1 MTFICYI
8 IVDALADNS
17 ENKLATSAFEMGQ
30 YIFLQIFIIWM
41 VAGLWSLDEMGSII
55 AGRRNLILEVAAK
68 LAPVDSELF
77 INAIIRWKSLY
88 TEFNALA
95 IRIGLRST
103 YMKTHRDVFKLQK
116 EGKVMDEQAV
126 LEIATKHKEEENKLV
141 KSYGPMVMNILF
153 RHCYQPIQELI
164 EKDEAVL
171 DYCYL
176 ACEKEQS
183 VILCGVVVIR
193 PKEKPLALVIDFSE
207 FDRLVVQW
215 LEQLHKFESS
225 EDANEF
231 SHELCALLFPP
242 KVRDIIEDSNV
253 KRIFLCPDL
262 LMPRLP
268 LDLICFPD
276 NEMLYQKCAITL
288 LSSSREILR
297 GGGGALL
304 EEQMG
309 LSHGEGPSNTQN
321 PITASESNH
330 CLIFANPNFD
340 LETSHQQQT
349 SVTRLIED
357 ILGILHVSTP
367 LKQII
372 DPLPF
377 SEEEA
382 NSIELIFSSN
392 TESTLRAEKV
402 VGDNATIMAALNVQS
417 PFLLHFATH
426 AFSEQNDQTMQIF
439 GGNFWASTTSGLLLA
454 GANTFLAGKYSRI
467 SEKAGAGQLT
477 GLAVCGMKL
486 KNTRLV
492 YLSACSSSKGQVISG
507 ESPITLAHAFRAA
520 GAQTIIATLWPVSDM
535 ASSKFSSLFYS
546 FLCNRG
552 VHPSEALVAAKLSMQ
567 QDPQFN
573 HWQHWA
579 PYVCIGFDFPLFL
592 KSN

>member
-1 MTFICYI
+1 M
-8 IVDALADNS
+8 AENG
-17 ENKLATSAFEMGQ
+17 ENKLAKSAFEMGQ
-30 YIFLQIFIIWM
+30 YIFLQIFIVWM

-55 AGRRNLILEVAAK
+55 VGRRNLILEVAAK

-77 INAIIRWKSLY
+77 VNAIIRWKSLY

-103 YMKTHRDVFKLQK
+103 YVKTHRDVFRLQK

-153 RHCYQPIQELI
+153 RHCYQPIQRLI
-164 EKDEAVL
+164 EKDEVVL
-171 DYCYL
+171 EYCYL
-176 ACEKEQS
+176 ACKKEQS

-193 PKEKPLALVIDFSE
+193 PEEKPLTLVIDFSK
-207 FDRLVVQW
+207 FDRLVIQW

-225 EDANEF
+225 SEDANRF
-231 SHELCALLFPP
+231 SYELCDLLFPP

-262 LMPRLP
+262 LMPCLP
-268 LDLICFPD
+268 LDIIRFPD

-304 EEQMG
+304 EDQIG
-309 LSHGEGPSNTQN
+309 LSHAEGSRNAQN
-321 PITASESNH
+321 PITASESDH
-330 CLIFANPNFD
+330 CLIFANPNFN
-340 LETSHQQQT
+340 LETSHQQQA

-367 LKQII
+367 LKQI

-382 NSIELIFSSN
+382 NNIELIFSSN
-392 TESTLRAEKV
+392 MESTLRAEKV
-402 VGDNATIMAALNVQS
+402 VGDNATITAALNVQS

-426 AFSEQNDQTMQIF
+426 AFSEQKDQKVQLF

-467 SEKAGAGQLT
+467 SGEAGAGQLT
-477 GLAVCGMKL
+477 GLAVCAMNL
-486 KNTRLV
+486 RNTRLV
-492 YLSACSSSKGQVISG
+492 YLSACSSSKGQLISG

-546 FLCNRG
+546 FLCKRG
-552 VHPSEALVAAKLSMQ
+552 VHPSEALAAAKLSMQ
-567 QDPQFN
+567 EDSKFN

-579 PYVCIGFDFPLFL
+579 PYVCIGCDFPLFL
-592 KSN
+592 ESD